1 MADNGGSRGEVG
13 GTQEI
18 PLLTLS
24 ERFTNKRAQWQPRWL
39 AQHGSTAPL
48 PRSRQR
54 AIVRVDRSE
63 GLPGVSDLPVLDIG
77 EIIRAKD
84 GLAAEPSMSAD
95 SERTLAGTPVIS
107 CSYHTKRDSAGAS
120 SGSSSAGQTALC
132 STPGGDPVAHL
143 LMSSGADTKQTEPRG
158 HGGEPERRQP
168 LRHDYF
174 TVATIDG
181 HPAIPQTY
189 RCPIALCREPFAHFA
204 QLQAHWTTHP
214 WNRGGILTPVCEGGM
229 RRLGW
234 WEHKR
239 KFFGSLLRGL
249 PSSKFPELPDDAPR
263 TTSRG
268 LRKRA
273 TSIDAMCRFDYGDI
287 SLFGSKSYCVSPRVV
302 PMWQVVQWETQRIV
316 IVD

>member
-1 MADNGGSRGEVG
+1 MAGGGADRGEAGGS
-13 GTQEI
+13 QEI
-18 PLLTLS
+18 PLLSLTGRLS
-24 ERFTNKRAQWQPRWL
+24 SKRAQWQPRWL
-39 AQHGSTAPL
+39 AQHSSTAPL

-54 AIVRVDRSE
+54 IIVRVDRPG
-63 GLPGVSDLPVLDIG
+63 GLPGVPDLPVLDIG

-84 GLAAEPSMSAD
+84 GLAADPSASAN
-95 SERTLAGTPVIS
+95 SERTLASTPVQT
-107 CSYHTKRDSAGAS
+107 CSHHAKRASAGS
-120 SGSSSAGQTALC
+120 SSSSSAGQTAVC
-132 STPGGDPVAHL
+132 SIPGGDPVAHL
-143 LMSSGADTKQTEPRG
+143 LMGSGGDTELAESLC

-181 HPAIPQTY
+181 CPAIPQTY

-239 KFFGSLLRGL
+239 KFFGSLLRGR
-249 PSSKFPELPDDAPR
+249 PSPEFPEHTDSAAR
-263 TTSRG
+263 AASRG

-287 SLFGSKSYCVSPRVV
+287 SLFGSKTYCVSPRVV
-302 PMWQVVQWETQRIV
+302 PMWQVVQWEAQRV
-316 IVD
+316 APVA